1 MPKTKLPVKPA
12 AVLGMLK
19 ELRAAAQRDE
29 PLVVS
34 GARELVGVLRRE
46 LVRGG
51 VASAVREQGPLEGAA
66 ALVYVLAGGVDA
78 DDEQL
83 LKAAA
88 RARVPIVAVVAGNGI
103 RDGLK
108 PVPDALAHVPYVLEE
123 NVVRV
128 GSGTGFP
135 VEEIARRLARVLG
148 ESATPLAAR
157 LPVLRH
163 AVCEELIRRISR
175 QNGLVGVAVFVPGA
189 DLPVLTL
196 NQVRLVLRIADA
208 HGFEIDRDRLPEVLG
223 VLGSGLG
230 FRAIARRAIGA
241 VPVVGWA
248 VKGAI
253 AYAGTRALGEA
264 AVRYFERRAPVTRVA
279 GARTL
284 FPR

>member
-1 MPKTKLPVKPA
+1 MPSRTLPVKPA

-19 ELRAAAQRDE
+19 ELRTAAQRDE
-29 PLVVS
+29 PLVVA
-34 GARELVGVLRRE
+34 GARELAGVLRRE

-66 ALVYVLAGGVDA
+66 ALVHVIAGGVDA
-78 DDEQL
+78 DAEEL
-83 LKAAA
+83 LKEAA
-88 RARVPIVAVVAGNGI
+88 RARIPIVAVVTG
-103 RDGLK
+103 
-108 PVPDALAHVPYVLEE
+108 PSEPAHVPYVLEE
-123 NVVRV
+123 NVIRV

-157 LPVLRH
+157 LPIMRRP
-163 AVCEELIRRISR
+163 VCEELIRRISR

-208 HGFEIDRDRLPEVLG
+208 YGFEIDRDRLPEVLG

-230 FRAIARRAIGA
+230 FRAVARGA
-241 VPVVGWA
+241 VGLVPVVGWA
-248 VKGAI
+248 VKGAV

>member
-1 MPKTKLPVKPA
+1 VPSRTLPVKPA

-19 ELRAAAQRDE
+19 ELRAAAQQDE

-34 GARELVGVLRRE
+34 GARELVGVLLRE

-66 ALVYVLAGGVDA
+66 ALVHVLAGGVDA
-78 DDEQL
+78 DDERL
-83 LKAAA
+83 LKEAA
-88 RARVPIVAVVAGNGI
+88 RARIPIVAVVTG
-103 RDGLK
+103 
-108 PVPDALAHVPYVLEE
+108 PSEPEHVPYVLEE
-123 NVVRV
+123 NVIRVR
-128 GSGTGFP
+128 SGTGFP

-208 HGFEIDRDRLPEVLG
+208 YGFEIDRDRLPEVLG

-230 FRAIARRAIGA
+230 FRAVARSAIGA

-248 VKGAI
+248 VKGAV

-279 GARTL
+279 GSRTL